1 MTTLTEQQRTHIIT
15 QIVEGINEYQ
25 TSTSYYFEEE
35 ELNIIWIDDQ
45 ESYLILKGTGTYEWA
60 QPKYIQ
66 SAIEELGDATLIKWY
81 CEENCCDPEEVAEYI
96 EDELAEESA

>member
-1 MTTLTEQQRTHIIT
+1 MALTEQQRTLIIN
-15 QIVEGINEYQ
+15 QIVNNINEYQ

-81 CEENCCDPEEVAEYI
+81 CEENCCDTQEFEEYI
-96 EDELAEESA
+96 TDELEAA